1 MRTVSSRICERDLEK
16 LKKLLKNLK
25 EVQFYK
31 YRTATVK
38 DIIFEFKDYSKISEM
53 EEIKNML
60 YKIVNKKEDNHVV
73 FAIELES
80 GAKLYI
86 LTKDF
91 DFIVG
96 LSINETNW

>member
-16 LKKLLKNLK
+16 LKKLLKNIK

-31 YRTATVK
+31 YRTAIVK
-38 DIIFEFKDYSKISEM
+38 DIIFKFKDYSKISEM

-60 YKIVNKKEDNHVV
+60 YKIVNEKEDNHIV
-73 FAIELES
+73 FSIELES

-86 LTKDF
+86 LIKDF

-96 LSINETNW
+96 LSIDETNW